1 MYGDADLMR
10 KRVDQ
15 LREQAVDLRGLA
27 DVLVAQTEAVPWTGR
42 AADAMRERVKERA
55 AHLRAAAADHDTA
68 ADSLARH
75 AQEVVTLK
83 DAIADAER
91 RVSTLGDEPGSTEF
105 TPPASGHK
113 DWLAVSLPGL

>member
-10 KRVDQ
+10 RRVDQ
-15 LREQAVDLRGLA
+15 LREQAVDLRALA
-27 DVLVAQTEAVPWTGR
+27 DHLVAQTEAVPWTGR
-42 AADAMRERVKERA
+42 AASAMRERVKERA

-75 AQEVVTLK
+75 VQEVVTLK

-91 RVSTLGDEPGSTEF
+91 RATGLAGDPAQTGFS
-105 TPPASGHK
+105 PPPSGHK
-113 DWLAVSLPGL
+113 EWLAVSLPGL

>member
-15 LREQAVDLRGLA
+15 LREQALDLRALA
-27 DVLVAQTEAVPWTGR
+27 DLLVAQTEAVPWTGR
-42 AADAMRERVKERA
+42 AADAMRERVRHRA
-55 AHLRAAAADHDTA
+55 AHLRTAAADHDTA

-83 DAIADAER
+83 DAIADTER
-91 RVSTLGDEPGSTEF
+91 RAATLRDDPALSDF
-105 TPPASGHK
+105 TPPAPGHK
-113 DWLAVSLPGL
+113 DWLAVTLPGR